1 MVVRSFDLRTPD
13 QYPEGALVQVLTT
26 DGKLLGETQA
36 DHVGQYLLSIEDVEV
51 GDELSVKVAYSDPE
65 AQLTLRAAKRAK
77 IGEGRYAFVPTLV
90 LANPAQSELEYRQ
103 GSWSDDF
110 SDVEIEDPQGRF
122 SRVWAHAFDPE
133 FDRPFF
139 PGNYRDAEGN
149 KIISNGFLFA
159 TAQDANGQQ
168 VTSID
173 EPVTVYF
180 YIPTTHRYYLRDISP
195 SNGLYEVPMYLYD
208 EEQDKWVRRGTGLV
222 VDADYQPIPESD
234 EDQVTTDP
242 DYGEL
247 FVKFEADHFS
257 VWNVDH
263 PLPPCR

>member
-13 QYPEGALVQVLTT
+13 QYPEGALVQVMTT
-26 DGKLLGETQA
+26 DGKLLGETQT
-36 DHVGQYLLSIEDVEV
+36 DHVGQYLLSIEDADV
-51 GDELSVKVAYSDPE
+51 GDELRVKVTYSDPE
-65 AQLTLRAAKRAK
+65 AQLTLGAAKRAN
-77 IGEGRYAFVPTLV
+77 IGEDRYAFVPTLV
-90 LANPAQSELEYRQ
+90 LVNPAQTELEYSQ
-103 GSWSDDF
+103 GSWSDDLG
-110 SDVEIEDPQGRF
+110 DVEIEDPQGRF
-122 SRVWAHAFDPE
+122 SRVWARAFDPE

-195 SNGLYEVPMYLYD
+195 GNGLYEVPMYLYD
-208 EEQDKWVRRGTGLV
+208 EEQDTWVRRGTGLV

-257 VWNVDH
+257 TWNVDH